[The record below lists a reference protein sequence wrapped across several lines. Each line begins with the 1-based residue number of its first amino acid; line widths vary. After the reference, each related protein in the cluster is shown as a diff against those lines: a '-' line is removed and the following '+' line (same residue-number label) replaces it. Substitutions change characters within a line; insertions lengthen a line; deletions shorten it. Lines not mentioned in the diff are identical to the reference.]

1 MMLTLLLPVSAVI
14 LGASL
19 AFYFK
24 PKTPK
29 GMKLLLAF
37 SGAFLLGILVLEM
50 LPKVYEHATKS
61 TGFWI
66 LGGML
71 FQIMLEFFSKGA
83 EHGHMHYHKKNFP
96 WMIIISLCIHAFLEG
111 MPLNYDKNLLWGVS
125 IHKIPIGLVLGT
137 MLFQQHSALLAK
149 IMVLVIFAL
158 MSPLGSY
165 TALFFDSFALYRH
178 FSPFVLGILL
188 HISTTI
194 LFESSEGHSFNL
206 QKFLSIVLGIGT
218 AALV

>member
-1 MMLTLLLPVSAVI
+1 MILTLLLPVSAVI

-50 LPKVYEHATKS
+50 LPKVYQHVTKD
-61 TGFWI
+61 TGYWI

-83 EHGHMHYHKKNFP
+83 EHGHMHYHKKSFP

-111 MPLNYDKNLLWGVS
+111 MPLNYDQNLLWGVS
-125 IHKIPIGLVLGT
+125 IHKIPVGLVLGT
-137 MLFQQHSALLAK
+137 MLFQQHSALLVK
-149 IMVLVIFAL
+149 SMVLVIFAL

-165 TALFFDSFALYRH
+165 TALFIDSFVLYRYLL
-178 FSPFVLGILL
+178 PFVLGVLL

-206 QKFLSIVLGIGT
+206 QKFLSILLGIGT
-218 AALV
+218 AAIA

>member
-1 MMLTLLLPVSAVI
+1 MMLTLLLPVSAVM

-24 PKTPK
+24 PKTPT

-83 EHGHMHYHKKNFP
+83 EHGHMHHHKKNFP
-96 WMIIISLCIHAFLEG
+96 WMISISLCIHAFLEG